1 MAPQLFDH
9 FFQSCHQKCQSH
21 FICQTLLEIPVKSTF
36 FIIPLPD
43 RAHRHQNLIF
53 AQDVDENLVQS
64 CPFLTLGAKLSGAKL
79 SGAKLSYNP
88 PPFLP
93 NETILSLYLDGN
105 ESVFSSNLEAVFRLE
120 LNAMN
125 AFFTSREDCS

>member
-1 MAPQLFDH
+1 MFDAKL
-9 FFQSCHQKCQSH
+9 SSAKLSWCQKSGCQ
-21 FICQTLLEIPVKSTF
+21 IVL
-36 FIIPLPD
+36 
-43 RAHRHQNLIF
+43 
-53 AQDVDENLVQS
+53 
-64 CPFLTLGAKLSGAKL
+64 FLTLGAKLSGAKL

-120 LNAMN
+120 LNAIN